1 MIFGKKRHNQP
12 RDGRERVLLRMA
24 REDAFLP
31 LKRLQSGIGA
41 WSAQY
46 QSAEPFPHIVL
57 DDLFDPELLACIDEE
72 FPEPDRQDDWLTF
85 RKDNEWLK
93 NATAADRQIPFL
105 TRHFLYALNSRT
117 FIAWLE
123 ELTGIKGLIADTE
136 FFGGGLHATLPGGRL
151 EVHADFNKHLR
162 NGLDRRLNLL
172 LYLNRDW
179 SQDWGGDLE
188 LWDAE
193 LKACRRL
200 LAPVFNRMVIFS
212 TTDFSFHGHPEPLRC
227 PEGRIRKSIALY
239 YFSRGRPP
247 EEVSDAHLT
256 NYRQRPAGNE

>member
-1 MIFGKKRHNQP
+1 VIFGKKTHLEP
-12 RDGRERVLLRMA
+12 RTRRERVLLRMA
-24 REDAFLP
+24 REDALLP
-31 LKRLQSGIGA
+31 MALLERNLADRSER
-41 WSAQY
+41 Y
-46 QSAEPFPHIVL
+46 QRAEPFPHIVL
-57 DDLFDPELLACIDEE
+57 DDCFDPELLACIDDE
-72 FPEPDRQDDWLTF
+72 FPATGNQQDWLTF
-85 RKDNEWLK
+85 RKENEWLK

-179 SQDWGGDLE
+179 SEHWGGHLE
-188 LWDAE
+188 LWDRE
-193 LKACRRL
+193 MRACRKRL
-200 LAPVFNRMVIFS
+200 VPIFNRMVIFS

-227 PEGRIRKSIALY
+227 PEGRMRKSIALY
-239 YFSRGRPP
+239 YFSRGRPR
-247 EEVSDAHLT
+247 EEVADAHLT
-256 NYRQRPAGNE
+256 NYRERPGGNP